1 MLLIGGPDNA
11 TACAPYGARPVASG
25 NLTTS
30 SQVHLALTQ
39 PDACGAGESLG
50 DVEIGSSGEVSQN
63 LQNFKSHSSES
74 NREHL
79 FPYTDETI
87 CQYWGTSS
95 SILPIRCWLWVKIGV
110 DMGVR
115 TVCIG

>member
-1 MLLIGGPDNA
+1 MLLVGGPDDA

-50 DVEIGSSGEVSQN
+50 DLESWRSGGVKLLNFQSPK
-63 LQNFKSHSSES
+63 LQEAEAK
-74 NREHL
+74 
-79 FPYTDETI
+79 
-87 CQYWGTSS
+87 
-95 SILPIRCWLWVKIGV
+95 KIKPSYRQEALA
-110 DMGVR
+110 MGVKP
-115 TVCIG
+115 